1 MAMSLGKTDA
11 SCFFSC
17 GVMFGARLLAIASN
31 CALVMTVL
39 HPAGAVL
46 VAVAGLAAVPAAV
59 FGGVSHTPSM
69 VMTGALGGTEAEAS
83 FSASCACA
91 FIAPAPAA
99 GEGCG
104 GGPPGAAWPQDSA
117 PPKTHSS
124 QLLRINSKPPGL
136 VHQTLKKIPS
146 RKS

>member
-39 HPAGAVL
+39 HPAAAVF
-46 VAVAGLAAVPAAV
+46 VAVAGLAAAPVVV
-59 FGGVSHTPSM
+59 FAGVSQTPSI

-83 FSASCACA
+83 FSVSSALP
-91 FIAPAPAA
+91 FIAPTPR
-99 GEGCG
+99 G
-104 GGPPGAAWPQDSA
+104 GG
-117 PPKTHSS
+117 
-124 QLLRINSKPPGL
+124 
-136 VHQTLKKIPS
+136 
-146 RKS
+146 